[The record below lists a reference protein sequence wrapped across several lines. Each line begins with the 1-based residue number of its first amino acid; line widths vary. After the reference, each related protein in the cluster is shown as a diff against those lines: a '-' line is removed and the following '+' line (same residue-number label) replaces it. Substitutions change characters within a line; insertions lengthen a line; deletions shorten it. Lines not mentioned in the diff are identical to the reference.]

1 MSERRSRSKTLED
14 VKKYQ
19 ASLTRSVAKKITLD
33 SDEGNSIS
41 FTLRVPSMAEFID
54 AGYRWVNEV
63 VSTVEDSLTDMPEE
77 QRDDYI
83 TKRGQA
89 TAMRQF
95 GHYISEVELS
105 NDNVINDTETIE
117 KLLDAL
123 SSDDN
128 IRTTFR
134 TEVVKYINDTT
145 LSVIGIPVYECSN
158 CGGLN
163 NSDHGIPSMSEVI
176 PLDVIQ
182 LFFTLHVRRM
192 QRLKNR

>member
-1 MSERRSRSKTLED
+1 M
-14 VKKYQ
+14 V
-19 ASLTRSVAKKITLD
+19 
-33 SDEGNSIS
+33 
-41 FTLRVPSMAEFID
+41 
-54 AGYRWVNEV
+54 
-63 VSTVEDSLTDMPEE
+63 EE

-145 LSVIGIPVYECSN
+145 FSVIGIPVYECSN

-163 NSDHGIPSMSEVI
+163 NSNHGIPSMSEVI

-182 LFFTLHVRRM
+182 LFFTLHVRKM
-192 QRLKNR
+192 QRLKHR